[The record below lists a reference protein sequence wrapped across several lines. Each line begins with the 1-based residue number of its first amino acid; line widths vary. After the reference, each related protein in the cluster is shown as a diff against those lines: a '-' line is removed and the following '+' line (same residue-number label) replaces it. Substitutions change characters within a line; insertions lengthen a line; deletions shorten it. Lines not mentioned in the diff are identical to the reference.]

1 MALNLTDRG
10 AGVYPAGAVAPRT
23 RRHYHAAMR
32 AIPALRFLLLLA
44 VTVTL
49 AALVTAGR
57 AQEGAGTGMLLE
69 IDGPIGPATS
79 DFLIRAMEDAADS
92 GAGLI
97 VIQMDTPGG
106 LVSSTRDIIKAILGS
121 PVPVATFVAPSGSR
135 AASAGTYILYASHIA
150 AMAPA
155 THVGAATPVS
165 MGGGSP
171 PAPGG
176 FRDLP
181 DAAPDDPSGPAEDDG
196 ENTPGTGSPGDADSA
211 PAERRDDASE
221 PGAPASAA
229 EQKAL
234 NDMVAYIRSLAEQRG
249 RNADWAEEAVREGAS
264 ISSTKA
270 LELNVIDV
278 LAGDV
283 GELLSAIDGRPVTL
297 ADGERVLATEGMVL
311 ERVEPDWRTEV
322 LSIITSPTVA
332 YLLLLVGIYGLIF
345 EGYNPG
351 AVVPGVVGVICL
363 LLAAYA
369 LQVLPVNYAGLA
381 LILLGI
387 ILMISEAFV
396 PSFGVLGI
404 GGVIAFVVGSVIL
417 MDTEVPGYGV
427 PMGLIGGI
435 AAAGA
440 LSVLGII
447 WVAVKAR
454 RRPVVSGIE
463 QMIGSSAVAREDFAA
478 HGQVF
483 VHGELWNAHTRVPI
497 RNGQPLEVVAVDGLT
512 LEVRPTGKP
521 EN

>member
-1 MALNLTDRG
+1 MAVAG
-10 AGVYPAGAVAPRT
+10 GGVYRAGAVAPRT
-23 RRHYHAAMR
+23 LRNYHATMR
-32 AIPALRFLLLLA
+32 AIPAIRLFLVLALSLLLSALG
-44 VTVTL
+44 T
-49 AALVTAGR
+49 AAR
-57 AQEGAGTGMLLE
+57 AQEGPGTGILLQ

-79 DFLIRAMEDAADS
+79 DFLIRGMKDGADS
-92 GAGLI
+92 GASLI

-171 PAPGG
+171 PRPGG
-176 FRDLP
+176 MRELP
-181 DAAPDDPSGPAEDDG
+181 DSTPVDPPAGPDSEGGEDPGKEGPGDDDG
-196 ENTPGTGSPGDADSA
+196 GSSGQESNGSS
-211 PAERRDDASE
+211 PA
-221 PGAPASAA
+221 GPASAA
-229 EQKAL
+229 EQKAV

-249 RNADWAEEAVREGAS
+249 RNADWAEEAVRDGAS
-264 ISSTKA
+264 ISSARA

-278 LAGDV
+278 IAGDV
-283 GELLSAIDGRPVTL
+283 SELLSAIDGRPVEL
-297 ADGERVLATEGMVL
+297 ADGRRVLATEGLVL
-311 ERVEPDWRTEV
+311 ERIEPDWRTEI

-417 MDTEVPGYGV
+417 MDTDVPGFGV
-427 PMGLIGGI
+427 PLGLIGGI

-440 LSVLGII
+440 LSVLAII
-447 WVAVKAR
+447 WVAIKAR
-454 RRPVVSGIE
+454 RRPVVSGVE
-463 QMIGSSAVAREDFAA
+463 QMIGLSAVAREDFAQQ
-478 HGQVF
+478 GQVF
-483 VHGELWNAHTRVPI
+483 VHGELWNARTRVPI
-497 RNGQPLEVVAVDGLT
+497 RSGQPLEVVAVHGLT
-512 LEVRPTGKP
+512 LEVRPTGIP